1 MSAAVYHFGPF
12 TLDRGSYRLLKGA
25 APLTLPPKVLDLL
38 FLLVSRPSSL
48 VTKED
53 ILQALW
59 PDVAVTDN
67 AITQVVSD
75 LRQALGDSTASPA
88 YVQTVPRRGYRFVA
102 AVEVVQAPAPA
113 PTPVRST
120 PATAGE
126 RRGPRVIAVMDFTN
140 VTSDPQVAWLASGIA
155 ETVTN
160 DLRAIEDLAV
170 LDRALVGGAA
180 GSDSAARSAVT
191 PDLIVVGSYQRSG
204 DQLRITA
211 RVVDVAT
218 REAVVHA
225 KADGAIEDVF
235 GLQDAIVAQLGA
247 GLRLRIS
254 PAAQARISTR
264 ETSSL
269 EAYRALTLGRL
280 KLEALDP
287 DQIPAAIAD
296 FERALGLDPRYALA
310 HVGLAHARFW
320 LFQASRARLEPDRAA
335 LAAAVTHAQ
344 RAIDL
349 QPDLAEAHSAL
360 GFFLASADRGPE
372 AVAAG
377 RRAVELEPGNWRHQF
392 RLGMAAWGDERLR
405 CLDAVIAQFPMLAY
419 AYFGIAMVHVARGA
433 PSLAEGVLQS
443 GLAFADRPDAASD
456 RFPASGLHWLR
467 GAIRHAAGDAATAKA
482 EFEREMQA
490 PGSRLYAPEYARDA
504 CEALGY
510 MRLEAGD
517 AAGAAALFERGLQ
530 HFPDHAR
537 SLVGLAAACRAIG
550 AADRAKTASA
560 HAERAIHGLRASGR
574 IAEAAVSQ
582 AASHAVRLELDTA
595 VEILRQLLGAAP
607 AGSAGWIIPI
617 EPAFRALR
625 SHPGAEQL
633 TRQLAERAR

>member
-1 MSAAVYHFGPF
+1 M
-12 TLDRGSYRLLKGA
+12 
-25 APLTLPPKVLDLL
+25 
-38 FLLVSRPSSL
+38 
-48 VTKED
+48 
-53 ILQALW
+53 
-59 PDVAVTDN
+59 
-67 AITQVVSD
+67 SD
-75 LRQALGDSTASPA
+75 LRQALGDNTASPQF
-88 YVQTVPRRGYRFVA
+88 VQTVPRRGYRFVA
-102 AVEVVQAPAPA
+102 AVEVVEAPAPA
-113 PTPVRST
+113 PTPMRAAT
-120 PATAGE
+120 ATAGE

-160 DLRAIEDLAV
+160 DLRAIEDLTV
-170 LDRALVGGAA
+170 LDRAFVTGGAA
-180 GSDSAARSAVT
+180 ASDAAGRSAVT
-191 PDLIVVGSYQRSG
+191 PDLIIVGSYQRSG

-235 GLQDAIVAQLGA
+235 DLQDAIVTQLGA

-296 FERALGLDPRYALA
+296 FEKALGLDSRYALA

-320 LFQASRARLEPDRAA
+320 VFQASRARTQPDRAA
-335 LAAAVTHAQ
+335 LAAAITHAQ

-377 RRAVELEPGNWRHQF
+377 RRAVEIEPGNWRHQF

-405 CLDAVIAQFPMLAY
+405 WLDAVVAQFPMLAY
-419 AYFGIAMVHVARGA
+419 AYFGMAMVHVARGT

-467 GAIRHAAGDAATAKA
+467 GAIRHAAGDAATAKS
-482 EFEREMQA
+482 EFERELQA

-510 MRLEAGD
+510 MCLEAGD
-517 AAGAAALFERGLQ
+517 ANGAAALFDRGLQ

-537 SLVGLAAACRAIG
+537 SLVGLAAACRQIG
-550 AADRAKTASA
+550 ATDRAKTAAA
-560 HAERAIHGLRASGR
+560 HADRAIEGLSAAGR
-574 IAEAAVSQ
+574 TTEAAVSR
-582 AASHAVRLELDTA
+582 AASHAMRLELDTA
-595 VEILRQLLGAAP
+595 VEILRQLLSTSP

-625 SHPGAEQL
+625 AHPGAEGL